1 VGWGNAKF
9 EVCGKSCGGLLTKV
23 SSKKGHWPLKVTL
36 SPTITSLRHG
46 CKRPRWPEESA
57 VCGTSTPDEFNFQL
71 QAPKNH
77 HVPWLNVTTSS
88 SLMSSRSKSSRA
100 STVKLA
106 IKILQ

>member
-1 VGWGNAKF
+1 
-9 EVCGKSCGGLLTKV
+9 
-23 SSKKGHWPLKVTL
+23 
-36 SPTITSLRHG
+36 
-46 CKRPRWPEESA
+46 